1 MEDRLAKL
9 ERRCR
14 HLTCV
19 LTLLLTVGAVTALSG
34 AADEKSD
41 WIKTQGLSIQDE
53 EGKDRIL
60 LSTIGDRAFL
70 MIQSPK
76 DKNQY
81 ELLAGPNFVQES
93 FSDKD
98 SKVRIVSKIGPDG
111 TAFFTINDPRD
122 KHRVGLMTDAKSN
135 VGTFVT
141 DLDGKPIENPFR

>member
-41 WIKTQGLSIQDE
+41 WIKTQGLSIQDD
-53 EGKDRIL
+53 EGNDRIL
-60 LSTIGDRAFL
+60 LSTLGDRAFL

-81 ELLAGPNFVQES
+81 ELLAGPDFIQEF

-98 SKVRIVSKIGPDG
+98 SKVRVATKIAPDG
-111 TAFFTINDPRD
+111 TAFFSVNDRRD
-122 KHRVGLMTDAKSN
+122 KHRAGMMTDAKNN
-135 VGTFVT
+135 VGVFVT